1 MQEKILKKARSSE
14 LRGEQEEL
22 NQKRLTSSKRK
33 KKMKIK
39 LKWMLYVRQ
48 RLKKERKNRKSKTT
62 KWRITVSRQTE
73 ETVDR
78 QNQGRH

>member
-22 NQKRLTSSKRK
+22 NQKRLTSS
-33 KKMKIK
+33 KMKIK

>member
-33 KKMKIK
+33 KENEDKTEMDALRKAKIK
-39 LKWMLYVRQ
+39 EGKEKWKIQ
-48 RLKKERKNRKSKTT
+48 DN
-62 KWRITVSRQTE
+62 
-73 ETVDR
+73 
-78 QNQGRH
+78 

>member
-33 KKMKIK
+33 KENEDKTEMDALRKAKIK
-39 LKWMLYVRQ
+39 EG
-48 RLKKERKNRKSKTT
+48 KEKYKIQDN
-62 KWRITVSRQTE
+62 
-73 ETVDR
+73 
-78 QNQGRH
+78 